1 MGFWGNLFGNTQS
14 IEQPPLRQSVYF
26 FGQIGGKS
34 KILAKNYLEWYKT
47 NPFVFTAIN
56 ERAKA
61 VANARFYIK
70 NKDGEFIENDLT
82 RKLNKPNPY
91 LSKNEFLMQLM
102 TYKGIWGTGYLYLN
116 KLRASSKP
124 NETDFL
130 NLPTDQIQFN
140 NDLAVQANVDYLWRL
155 LTFSQEDN
163 LSIYYCSID
172 NLEKKLLDKN
182 NLLPFFDSPI
192 FTNPYYA
199 QSRLESQQLVV
210 SNIQAALESQNT
222 FLSTPGGMGMIMPD
236 NKDALGVG
244 QPLRDDEKEEVER
257 QIQQDYGSLTGQ
269 RNLRLINSPV
279 KYQETMVDVSKLKI
293 TESLTQNALILFG
306 VYGLPKELLTAM
318 LQGSTFENQKTAYKN
333 YIQTTA
339 QTEADSIANS
349 LNITMPSR
357 EGELVAKFDHM
368 PIMQENEKER
378 ATVDKTNADKMKIE
392 KEIWDAWLG
401 AGYVNE
407 SQYKEHFKL

>member
-1 MGFWGNLFGNTQS
+1 MGFWSNLFGNS
-14 IEQPPLRQSVYF
+14 SIIEQPPHKQGVYF
-26 FGQIGGKS
+26 FGEIGAKS
-34 KILAKNYLEWYKT
+34 KVLSENYLEWYKR

-61 VANARFYIK
+61 VANAKFYIK
-70 NKDGEFIENDLT
+70 TQDGEFIENDLT
-82 RKLNKPNPY
+82 RKLNAPNPY
-91 LSKNEFLMQLM
+91 LSKNEFIMQLM

-116 KLRASSKP
+116 KLRASAKP

-130 NLPTDQIQFN
+130 NLPTNQIEFN
-140 NDLAVQANVDYLWRL
+140 NETALQANIDYLWSL
-155 LTFSQEDN
+155 LTFNQEDN
-163 LSIYYCSID
+163 LNIYYCSID
-172 NLEKKLLDKN
+172 SLEKKLLDKN

-192 FTNPYYA
+192 FTNPYY
-199 QSRLESQQLVV
+199 SESKLKSQRYVV

-244 QPLRDDEKEEVER
+244 QPLRDEEKSEVER

-269 RNLRLINSPV
+269 RNLRLINSPI
-279 KYQETMVDVSKLKI
+279 KYVETMVDVSKLKI
-293 TESLTQNALILFG
+293 TESITQNALILFG
-306 VYGLPKELLTAM
+306 AFGLPKELLTAM
-318 LQGSTFENQKTAYKN
+318 LSGSTFENQKTAYKN
-333 YIQTTA
+333 YIQSTA

-349 LNITMPSR
+349 LNIAIPSS
-357 EGELVAKFDHM
+357 EGELVAKFDHL

-378 ATVDKTNADKMKIE
+378 ADVENKKATTMKVE
-392 KEIWDAWLG
+392 KEIWDAWLL

-407 SQYKEHFKL
+407 AQYKEHFKL

>member
-1 MGFWGNLFGNTQS
+1 MGFWGNLFGNNQI
-14 IEQPPLRQSVYF
+14 IEQPPLKQGVYF
-26 FGQIGGKS
+26 FGEIGGKS
-34 KILAKNYLEWYKT
+34 KVLNENFLEWYKT

-56 ERAKA
+56 ERSKA
-61 VANARFYIK
+61 VANAKFYIK
-70 NKDGEFIENDLT
+70 TKDGEFIENDLT

-116 KLRASSKP
+116 KLRASSQP

-130 NLPTDQIQFN
+130 NLPTNQIQFN
-140 NDLAVQANVDYLWRL
+140 NDMALQANIDYIWRL
-155 LTFSQEDN
+155 LTFNQEDN
-163 LSIYYCSID
+163 LQIYYCSLD
-172 NLEKKLLDKN
+172 ALEKKQLDKN

-192 FTNPYYA
+192 FTNPYYSE
-199 QSRLESQQLVV
+199 SRLKSQRYVV

-222 FLSTPGGMGMIMPD
+222 FLSTPGGIGMIMPD

-244 QPLRDDEKEEVER
+244 QPLRDEEKEEVER

-306 VYGLPKELLTAM
+306 AFGLPKELLTAM

-349 LNITMPSR
+349 LNIAMPSR

-378 ATVDKTNADKMKIE
+378 ATVDKTNAEAQKIDRE
-392 KEIWDAWLG
+392 TWDLWL
-401 AGYVNE
+401 ANGYVNE
-407 SQYKEHFKL
+407 AQYKEHFNL

>member
-1 MGFWGNLFGNTQS
+1 
-14 IEQPPLRQSVYF
+14 
-26 FGQIGGKS
+26 
-34 KILAKNYLEWYKT
+34 
-47 NPFVFTAIN
+47 
-56 ERAKA
+56 
-61 VANARFYIK
+61 
-70 NKDGEFIENDLT
+70 
-82 RKLNKPNPY
+82 
-91 LSKNEFLMQLM
+91 MQLM

-116 KLRASSKP
+116 KLRASSQP

-130 NLPTDQIQFN
+130 NLPTNQIQFN
-140 NDLAVQANVDYLWRL
+140 NDMALQANIDYIWRL
-155 LTFSQEDN
+155 LTFNQEDN
-163 LSIYYCSID
+163 LQIYYCSLD
-172 NLEKKLLDKN
+172 ALEKKQLDKN

-192 FTNPYYA
+192 FTNPYYSE
-199 QSRLESQQLVV
+199 SRLKSQRYVV

-236 NKDALGVG
+236 NKDALGIG
-244 QPLRDDEKEEVER
+244 QPLRDEEKEEVEK

-306 VYGLPKELLTAM
+306 AFGLPKELLTAM

-349 LNITMPSR
+349 LNIAMPSP

-378 ATVDKTNADKMKIE
+378 ATVDKTNAEAQKIDRE
-392 KEIWDAWLG
+392 TWDLWL
-401 AGYVNE
+401 ANGYVNVK
-407 SQYKEHFKL
+407 QYKEHFNL